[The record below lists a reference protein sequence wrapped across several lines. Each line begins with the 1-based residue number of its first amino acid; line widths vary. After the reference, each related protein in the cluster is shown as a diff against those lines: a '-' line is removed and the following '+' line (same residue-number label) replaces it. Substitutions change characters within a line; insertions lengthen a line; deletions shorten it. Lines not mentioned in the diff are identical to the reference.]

1 MKTNYYVHGSTVRQL
16 EGEPWERA
24 QRAEEERRRKQH
36 QENVRAAKIN
46 QERAKHMSLG
56 YVLLLTVLTAV
67 VAYASIQYIKFQTEV
82 NTHIREISRL
92 ESSIAE
98 VKMDNNAIERRIA
111 TFTDIDTIR
120 YKAVNELGMGY
131 AKESQIKTF
140 SMNEGDYMNQFA
152 DVK

>member
-24 QRAEEERRRKQH
+24 QRAEEERKRKQR
-36 QENVRAAKIN
+36 QENVRAAKKN
-46 QERAKHMSLG
+46 REKAMNMSLG
-56 YVLLLTVLTAV
+56 YVLLLTAITAI
-67 VAYASIQYIKFQTEV
+67 VAFASIQYIKYQTEV
-82 NTHIREISRL
+82 NTHIKEISKL
-92 ESSIAE
+92 EASIAE
-98 VKMDNNAIERRIA
+98 LKMDNNAIERRIA
-111 TFTDIDTIR
+111 TFADIDTIR

-131 AKESQIKTF
+131 AKESQIKVF